1 LGRRRVAMRTPFLLG
16 WLLLSIRVGD
26 PYST

>member
-1 LGRRRVAMRTPFLLG
+1 VAMRTPFLLG